1 MGRHKLL
8 VVDDEEPWR
17 TEVESI
23 LQTDYDVACAT
34 DPEGA
39 IALVTE
45 SAFSLAILDQRI
57 SADQSGI
64 ELLQELRQIRPGLRA
79 IILTGYAALDDAVHS
94 MKQGALDYI
103 SKGQKNLA
111 ESLLAHVANA
121 IAEES
126 NREVQALLD
135 QAESHL
141 LEFKSSARFDL
152 RQNKMTENL
161 EAVIVK
167 TAAGFLN
174 SEEGGVLLIGVDDAG
189 QPIGLAH
196 DYQTVRPQN
205 RDGYERFLTKLLL
218 EACGR
223 DLSSFIRIDFP
234 VVEGHEICRVTLRPA
249 PHPIFVRSD
258 NQQHFYLRAGNS
270 TNQLLMADAFAYSKT
285 RWTAI

>member
-1 MGRHKLL
+1 MGRHRIL
-8 VVDDEEPWR
+8 VVDDLKDWR
-17 TEVESI
+17 DAIAAFLENE
-23 LQTDYDVACAT
+23 YDVVCT
-34 DPEGA
+34 GDPHEA
-39 IALVTE
+39 VTLVQE

-57 SADQSGI
+57 STDHSGI
-64 ELLQELRQIRPGLRA
+64 RLLQALREIRPGLRA
-79 IILTGYAALDDAVHS
+79 IILTGYADFDDAVHS

-103 SKGQKNLA
+103 SKGRKDLGQ
-111 ESLLAHVANA
+111 SLLAHVAKA

-126 NREVQALLD
+126 NREVQALLGHG
-135 QAESHL
+135 ESHL

-152 RQNKMTENL
+152 RQNKMSGDL

-167 TAAGFLN
+167 TVAGFLN
-174 SEEGGVLLIGVDDAG
+174 SDEGGVLLIGVDDAR
-189 QPIGLAH
+189 QPLGLAH

-249 PHPIFVRSD
+249 PHPVFVRAD
-258 NQQHFYLRAGNS
+258 NQQHFYLRTGNS
-270 TNQLLMADAFAYSKT
+270 TNQLLMADAFAYCKT
-285 RWTAI
+285 RWTIT